1 MTSKSNPYRGG
12 YLTGTGITVRN
23 AKFKN
28 SESGLVIG
36 SNFISWANN
45 VTLAGDISITNN
57 GVGLTTNTFPNQ
69 RTVRVTGDLNILR
82 NDVGIELKKF
92 SNLNLVVGAGSNS
105 TGKSGK
111 SGSGSLTA
119 CDNSVHDI
127 ANIGESTF
135 EGSDYVCD
143 TRFNDSTEADLPDCK
158 PCYPHCPSS

>member
-1 MTSKSNPYRGG
+1 LYFGV

-23 AKFKN
+23 AKVKN

-36 SNFISWANN
+36 SNFISRANN

-92 SNLNLVVGAGSNS
+92 SNLNFVVGAGSNS

-119 CDNSVHDI
+119 CDNSGYDI
-127 ANIGESTF
+127 KNVGASTF
-135 EGSDYVCD
+135 EGSKYICD
-143 TRFNDSTEADLPDCK
+143 TTSDESTGADLPECK
-158 PCYPHCPSS
+158 PCYPYCSSS